1 MNKTVSVNIGG
12 RVFNIEESAF
22 DKLNRYLQT
31 IRSYFEG
38 NESVDEIISDIELR
52 VAELF
57 MERINDQKQVI
68 ITRDVD
74 EVIGILGKPEDYI
87 DEDEEVHTTT
97 KRKTGKRVFRDPDN
111 KILFGVCGGI
121 SAYFGWDP
129 IVLRALFVLFTIFYG
144 FGFIIY
150 IVLAIIIPK
159 AKTTAEK
166 LQMRGE
172 PVTVDNISK
181 KVSESF
187 DTVQEDIK
195 DFSERNKGSIN
206 SAGDRIGG
214 FFSDL
219 FSILG
224 KVIRVILVVL
234 VKILGFA
241 LLMAGLAGL
250 VAAIAASFGWH
261 GFMAMHGSDFIG
273 EPSISNI
280 LDSTFSSAVQRTLFY
295 LGGVLVYFIPV
306 IAFILLGIRL
316 LFDYRKIPGLV
327 GVVLLIL
334 WFAGV
339 GFLAGAGINSAKE
352 FRIETSFTEDVPLD
366 FSSSDTLY
374 LDIAEEGSTIYEF
387 RNGFGSSEIYFPDGV
402 TFPGIDST
410 NIIYMGDVEFTV
422 KMNRRDSLYR
432 LSVTRESNGSSQKD
446 AVTHAREAKT
456 FASVKGDSLFI
467 FPYFAM
473 EKGALL
479 RNQDVSYELSIPIGK
494 SIHFNPRSESIIYD
508 VPNVTNTHD
517 RDMIGKTWYMTPKGL
532 RCKGCPGIHQR
543 EMESMEL
550 EELLQEEM
558 ERLRESKEII
568 LEDVQMELERL
579 HEALNEGG
587 NDELD
592 ELRDAIKSLERQ
604 ERRIMREMEREQ
616 RNLEREMEREMRKLR
631 EELSEL

>member
-68 ITRDVD
+68 TISDVD
-74 EVIGILGKPEDYI
+74 EVITVLGKPEDYI
-87 DEDEEVHTTT
+87 DEEDEVHTST

-129 IVLRALFVLFTIFYG
+129 IVLRALFAIFTIFYG
-144 FGFIIY
+144 FGILIY

-187 DTVQEDIK
+187 DNVQEDIK
-195 DFSERNKGSIN
+195 NFGERNKSSIN
-206 SAGDRIGG
+206 SAGDRIGS
-214 FFSDL
+214 FISDL
-219 FSILG
+219 FSVLG
-224 KVIRVILVVL
+224 KVIRVILLVF

-250 VAAIAASFGWH
+250 VAAIAAAFGWH
-261 GFMAMHGSDFIG
+261 GFMAMHGSEFIG
-273 EPSISNI
+273 DPSISNI
-280 LDSTFSSAVQRTLFY
+280 LDSTFSSTVQKTLFY
-295 LGGVLVYFIPV
+295 LGGILVYFIPV
-306 IAFILLGIRL
+306 VAFILLGIRL
-316 LFDYRKIPGLV
+316 LFDYKRIPGLV

-339 GFLAGAGINSAKE
+339 GFLTAAGFNSARE
-352 FRIETSFTEDVPLD
+352 FRVETSFTEDVPLELPT
-366 FSSSDTLY
+366 SDTLY
-374 LDIAEEGSTIYEF
+374 LDIAQEGSTIYEF
-387 RNGFGSSEIYFPDGV
+387 RNGFGNNEIYFPDGV

-432 LSVTRESNGSSQKD
+432 LSVKREANGSSQKD
-446 AVTHAREAKT
+446 AVMHAREAKT
-456 FASVKGDSLFI
+456 FASVKGDSLLI

-479 RNQDVSYELSIPIGK
+479 RNQDVSYELSIPVGK
-494 SIHFNPRSESIIYD
+494 SIHFNPRSEAIIYD
-508 VPNVTNTHD
+508 VPNITNTHD

-532 RCKGCPGIHQR
+532 RCKGCPDIDR
-543 EMESMEL
+543 KMEKMEL
-550 EELLQEEM
+550 EEM
-558 ERLRESKEII
+558 MKE
-568 LEDVQMELERL
+568 ELERL
-579 HEALNEGG
+579 EESREMMIEEIEEDLERLRDSMEDAK
-587 NDELD
+587 DD
-592 ELRDAIKSLERQ
+592 ELREMREVVRELEKEQRRLQRELER
-604 ERRIMREMEREQ
+604 EK
-616 RNLEREMEREMRKLR
+616 RNLERDIERELR
-631 EELSEL
+631 NFEEEFR

>member
-68 ITRDVD
+68 TFSDVD
-74 EVIGILGKPEDYI
+74 DVITVLGKPEDYI
-87 DEDEEVHTTT
+87 DDDEEVHSST

-111 KILFGVCGGI
+111 KVLFGVCGGI

-129 IVLRALFVLFTIFYG
+129 IVLRALFALFTIFYG
-144 FGFIIY
+144 SGIIIY

-187 DTVQEDIK
+187 DNVQEDIK
-195 DFSERNKGSIN
+195 EFGERNKGTMN
-206 SAGDRIGG
+206 SAGDRIGS
-214 FFSDL
+214 FISDL

-224 KVIRVILVVL
+224 KAIRVILLVF
-234 VKILGFA
+234 VKILGLA

-273 EPSISNI
+273 DPSIANI
-280 LDSTFSSAVQRTLFY
+280 LDSTFSSTLQRTLFY
-295 LGGVLVYFIPV
+295 MGGVLVYFIPV
-306 IAFILLGIRL
+306 VAFILLGIRL
-316 LFDYRKIPGLV
+316 LFDYKKIPGLV

-339 GFLAGAGINSAKE
+339 GFLTAAGFNSARE
-352 FRIETSFTEDVPLD
+352 FRIETSFTEDVPLELPT
-366 FSSSDTLY
+366 SDTLY
-374 LDIAEEGSTIYEF
+374 LDIAQEGSTIYEF
-387 RNGFGSSEIYFPDGV
+387 RNGFGNNEIYFPDGV

-432 LSVTRESNGSSQKD
+432 LSVTREANGFSQKD
-446 AVTHAREAKT
+446 AVMHAREAKT
-456 FASVKGDSLFI
+456 VASVEGDSLLI
-467 FPYFAM
+467 FPYFAL

-479 RNQDVSYELSIPIGK
+479 RNQDVSYELSIPVGK

-508 VPNVTNTHD
+508 VPNITNTHD
-517 RDMIGKTWYMTPKGL
+517 RNMIGKTWYMTAKGL
-532 RCKGCPGIHQR
+532 RCKNCPDIDR
-543 EMESMEL
+543 RLEEMEL
-550 EELLQEEM
+550 EEML
-558 ERLRESKEII
+558 KE
-568 LEDVQMELERL
+568 ELERL
-579 HEALNEGG
+579 EENREMMIEEIEEDLERLRDAME
-587 NDELD
+587 DAKDD
-592 ELRDAIKSLERQ
+592 ELREMRGVVRELEN
-604 ERRIMREMEREQ
+604 EQ
-616 RNLEREMEREMRKLR
+616 RRLQRELEREKRNLQRQIEREFKEF
-631 EELSEL
+631 EETFQ